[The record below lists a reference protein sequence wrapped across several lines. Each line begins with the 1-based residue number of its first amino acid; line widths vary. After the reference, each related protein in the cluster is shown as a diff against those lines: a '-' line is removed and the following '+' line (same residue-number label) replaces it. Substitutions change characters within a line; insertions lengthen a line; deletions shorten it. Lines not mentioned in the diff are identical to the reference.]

1 MSAARDM
8 LCDTARAVFA
18 DAAAAGMAPVEE
30 AGFALLL
37 VPEADGGFGGDWGD
51 VHAVL
56 RIAGEVAPDLPIAA
70 LILSGAGRDGMGE
83 NGFGALSAAATVS
96 LIAGAMGRALALSI
110 DHVNMR
116 QQFGRPLGKFQAV
129 QQSLA
134 VMACEVR
141 AVDAAA
147 AALAARL
154 DATGIDPAQADFEI
168 AAAKL
173 RANRAVGVVTGI
185 AHQVH
190 GAIGFT
196 REYDLHRV
204 TIPLMRWRGAHGHD
218 AHWARVLGRQ
228 VAGFGGRGLWEA
240 LTARTDPAAPADG
253 RAG

>member
-1 MSAARDM
+1 MSAGRDM

-18 DAAAAGMAPVEE
+18 EAATAGMAPVEA
-30 AGFALLL
+30 AGFGLLL
-37 VPEADGGFGGDWGD
+37 VPEEDGGFGGDWGD
-51 VHAVL
+51 VNAVL
-56 RIAGEVAPDLPIAA
+56 QIAGVMVPDLPVSALIAA
-70 LILSGAGRDGMGE
+70 E
-83 NGFGALSAAATVS
+83 ALQPAATVS
-96 LIAGAMGRALALSI
+96 LMAGAMGRALALSI
-110 DHVNMR
+110 DHVNTR

-154 DATGIDPAQADFEI
+154 DATGRDAWAADFEI

-173 RANRAVGVVTGI
+173 RANRAVGIVTSI

-196 REYDLHRV
+196 AEYDLHRITV
-204 TIPLMRWRGAHGHD
+204 PLMRWRGAHGND
-218 AHWARVLGRQ
+218 AFWAARLGRQ
-228 VAGFGGRGLWEA
+228 VAGLGGRGLWEA
-240 LTARTDPAAPADG
+240 MTARG
-253 RAG
+253 

>member
-18 DAAAAGMAPVEE
+18 EAATSGIGPVEE
-30 AGFALLL
+30 AGFGLLL
-37 VPEADGGFGGDWGD
+37 VAEGRDGFGGDWGD
-51 VHAVL
+51 VNAVL
-56 RIAGEVAPDLPIAA
+56 Q
-70 LILSGAGRDGMGE
+70 
-83 NGFGALSAAATVS
+83 
-96 LIAGAMGRALALSI
+96 IAGAMVPDLPVAELVAPEALQPAATVCLMAGAMSHALALSI

-141 AVDAAA
+141 AVEAAA

-154 DATGIDPAQADFEI
+154 DAVNLDPLAADFEM

-173 RANRAVGVVTGI
+173 RANRAVGVVTSI

-196 REYDLHRV
+196 AEYDLHRV
-204 TIPLMRWRGAHGHD
+204 TVPLMRWRGAHGND
-218 AHWARVLGRQ
+218 AYWAQRLGRQ
-228 VAGFGGRGLWEA
+228 AASSGGRGFWEA
-240 LTARTDPAAPADG
+240 MTARGA
-253 RAG
+253 

>member
-1 MSAARDM
+1 MSEARDL

-18 DAAAAGMAPVEE
+18 EATLQGMAPVED
-30 AGFALLL
+30 AGFAALL
-37 VPEADGGFGGDWGD
+37 VPETHGGFGGDWGD

-56 RIAGEVAPDLPIAA
+56 RLAGALVPDLPVAA
-70 LILSGAGRDGMGE
+70 HIIGDRDGR
-83 NGFGALSAAATVS
+83 LLAAATVS
-96 LIAGAMGRALALSI
+96 LMAGAMGQALQLSI

-116 QQFGRPLGKFQAV
+116 EQFGRPLGKFQAV

-134 VMACEVR
+134 VMACEAA
-141 AVDAAA
+141 AVDVAA

-154 DATGIDPAQADFEI
+154 DMVGLDPAQAAFEI

-196 REYDLHRV
+196 QDYDLHRL
-204 TIPLMRWRGAHGHD
+204 TIPLMRWRSEQGNDACWAQRLGALAARGGGT
-218 AHWARVLGRQ
+218 ALWAT
-228 VAGFGGRGLWEA
+228 
-240 LTARTDPAAPADG
+240 LTDRSD
-253 RAG
+253 

>member
-1 MSAARDM
+1 MSAAREM

-18 DAAAAGMAPVEE
+18 EAATAGMGPIAE

-37 VPEADGGFGGDWGD
+37 VPEDAGGFGGDWGD
-51 VHAVL
+51 VNAVL
-56 RIAGEVAPDLPIAA
+56 QIAGVMVPDLPVAELIVNDA
-70 LILSGAGRDGMGE
+70 LQP
-83 NGFGALSAAATVS
+83 AATVS
-96 LIAGAMGRALALSI
+96 LMAGAMRQALALSI
-110 DHVNMR
+110 EHVNTR

-141 AVDAAA
+141 AVEAAA

-154 DATGIDPAQADFEI
+154 DTVGLDVAAADFEI

-173 RANRAVGVVTGI
+173 RANRAVGVVTAI

-196 REYDLHRV
+196 REYELSRV
-204 TIPLMRWRGAHGHD
+204 TIPLMRWRGAHGND
-218 AHWARVLGRQ
+218 ACWAQLLGRQ
-228 VAGFGGRGLWEA
+228 VAEFGGKGLWEA
-240 LTARTDPAAPADG
+240 LTAR
-253 RAG
+253 

>member
-18 DAAAAGMAPVEE
+18 EAAKAGIAPVEE
-30 AGFALLL
+30 AGFGLLL
-37 VPEADGGFGGDWGD
+37 VPEEQGGFGGDWGD
-51 VHAVL
+51 VNAVL
-56 RIAGEVAPDLPIAA
+56 QIAGVAVPDLPVAELIAGDP
-70 LILSGAGRDGMGE
+70 LQP
-83 NGFGALSAAATVS
+83 AATVS
-96 LIAGAMGRALALSI
+96 LMAGAMGQALALSI

-116 QQFGRPLGKFQAV
+116 QQFGRALGKFQAV

-141 AVDAAA
+141 AVEAAA

-154 DATGIDPAQADFEI
+154 DAVGLDTSAADFEI

-173 RANRAVGVVTGI
+173 RANRAVGVVTSI

-196 REYDLHRV
+196 EEYDLHRV
-204 TIPLMRWRGAHGHD
+204 TVPLMRWRGAHGND
-218 AHWARVLGRQ
+218 AFWAQRLGQ
-228 VAGFGGRGLWEA
+228 QTAAFGGRGLWEA
-240 LTARTDPAAPADG
+240 MTARGA
-253 RAG
+253 

>member
-18 DAAAAGMAPVEE
+18 EAAATGIAPIEE
-30 AGFALLL
+30 AGFGLLL
-37 VPEADGGFGGDWGD
+37 VSEEQGGFGGDWGD
-51 VHAVL
+51 ANAVL
-56 RIAGEVAPDLPIAA
+56 QIAGVLVPDLPVAELIADEA
-70 LILSGAGRDGMGE
+70 YQP
-83 NGFGALSAAATVS
+83 AATVS
-96 LIAGAMGRALALSI
+96 LMAGAMGQALGLSI
-110 DHVNMR
+110 EHVNTR

-141 AVDAAA
+141 AVEAAA

-154 DATGIDPAQADFEI
+154 DGSGLDPAFADFEI

-173 RANRAVGVVTGI
+173 RANRAVGVVTAV

-196 REYDLHRV
+196 DEYDLHRV
-204 TIPLMRWRGAHGHD
+204 TIPLMRWRSAHGND
-218 AHWARVLGRQ
+218 AYWAQRLGRQ

-240 LTARTDPAAPADG
+240 MTARG
-253 RAG
+253 G

>member
-1 MSAARDM
+1 MSAAREM

-18 DAAAAGMAPVEE
+18 EAATAGMAPIEE

-37 VPEADGGFGGDWGD
+37 MPEAEGGFGGDWGD
-51 VHAVL
+51 ANAVL
-56 RIAGEVAPDLPIAA
+56 QVAGVLVPGLPIAE
-70 LILSGAGRDGMGE
+70 LIAPDG
-83 NGFGALSAAATVS
+83 LQPAATVS
-96 LIAGAMGRALALSI
+96 LMAGAMGRALALSI
-110 DHVNMR
+110 EHVNTR

-141 AVDAAA
+141 AVEAAA

-154 DATGIDPAQADFEI
+154 DAAGLDPAAADFEM

-173 RANRAVGVVTGI
+173 RANRAVGVVTAI

-196 REYDLHRV
+196 AEYELNRV
-204 TIPLMRWRGAHGHD
+204 TIPLMRWRGAHGND
-218 AHWARVLGRQ
+218 AYWAAKLGRQ
-228 VAGFGGRGLWEA
+228 VAGFGGQGLWGA
-240 LTARTDPAAPADG
+240 MTAR
-253 RAG
+253 

>member
-1 MSAARDM
+1 MSAAREM

-18 DAAAAGMAPVEE
+18 EAATAGIAPVEE

-37 VPEADGGFGGDWGD
+37 VPEVDGGFGGDWGD
-51 VHAVL
+51 VNAVL
-56 RIAGEVAPDLPIAA
+56 QIAGVIIPDLPVAA
-70 LILSGAGRDGMGE
+70 LIASD
-83 NGFGALSAAATVS
+83 ALQPAATVS
-96 LIAGAMGRALALSI
+96 LMAGAMGQALALSI
-110 DHVNMR
+110 EHVNTR

-141 AVDAAA
+141 AVEAAA

-154 DATGIDPAQADFEI
+154 DAVGLDPAAADFEM

-173 RANRAVGVVTGI
+173 RANRAVGIVTSI

-196 REYDLHRV
+196 REYDLNRV
-204 TIPLMRWRGAHGHD
+204 TIPLMRWRGEQGND
-218 AHWARVLGRQ
+218 AYWATRLGRQ
-228 VAGFGGRGLWEA
+228 VAGFGGQGLWEA
-240 LTARTDPAAPADG
+240 LTAR
-253 RAG
+253 

>member
-18 DAAAAGMAPVEE
+18 EATATGMAPVED

-37 VPEADGGFGGDWGD
+37 VPEEEGGFGGDWGD
-51 VHAVL
+51 VNAVL
-56 RIAGEVAPDLPIAA
+56 QIAGVMVPDLPVAG
-70 LILSGAGRDGMGE
+70 LIISDSG
-83 NGFGALSAAATVS
+83 LHAAATVS
-96 LIAGAMGRALALSI
+96 LMAGAMGRALSLSI
-110 DHVNMR
+110 DHVNTR

-154 DATGIDPAQADFEI
+154 DAMGRDASAASFEI

-173 RANRAVGVVTGI
+173 RANRAVGVVTAI

-196 REYDLHRV
+196 GEYDLHRV
-204 TIPLMRWRGAHGHD
+204 TIPLMRWRSAHGND
-218 AHWARVLGRQ
+218 AHWAQILGRQ
-228 VAGFGGRGLWEA
+228 VAGLGGRGLWEA
-240 LTARTDPAAPADG
+240 MTARG
-253 RAG
+253 AGV

>member
-18 DAAAAGMAPVEE
+18 EAAAQGGTAPVEQ
-30 AGFALLL
+30 AGFGLLL
-37 VPEADGGFGGDWGD
+37 VPESDGGFGGDWGD
-51 VHAVL
+51 MHAVL
-56 RIAGEVAPDLPIAA
+56 RLAGEIAPDLAIAD
-70 LILSGAGRDGMGE
+70 LILSGQGE
-83 NGFGALSAAATVS
+83 ALRAAATVS
-96 LIAGAMGRALALSI
+96 LMAGAMGRALALSI
-110 DHVNMR
+110 EHVNTR

-134 VMACEVR
+134 VMACEVA

-154 DATGIDPAQADFEI
+154 DATGLSAEAADFEI

-173 RANRAVGVVTGI
+173 RANRAVGVVTAI

-204 TIPLMRWRGAHGHD
+204 TVPLMRWRSEHGHD
-218 AHWARVLGRQ
+218 AVWAGRLGRQ
-228 VAGFGGRGLWEA
+228 VAALGGRGLWED
-240 LTARTDPAAPADG
+240 LTVRG
-253 RAG
+253 

>member
-18 DAAAAGMAPVEE
+18 EAATVGMAPVEDS
-30 AGFALLL
+30 GFGLLL
-37 VPEADGGFGGDWGD
+37 VPEELGGFGGDWGD
-51 VHAVL
+51 VNAVL
-56 RIAGEVAPDLPIAA
+56 QISGVLVPDLPVAA
-70 LILSGAGRDGMGE
+70 LIANASLQP
-83 NGFGALSAAATVS
+83 AAAVS
-96 LIAGAMGRALALSI
+96 LMAGAMGQALALSI
-110 DHVNMR
+110 EHVNTR

-141 AVDAAA
+141 AVEAAA

-154 DATGIDPAQADFEI
+154 DAVGLDPAGADFEI

-173 RANRAVGVVTGI
+173 RANRAVGVVTSV

-196 REYDLHRV
+196 REYDLSRV
-204 TIPLMRWRGAHGHD
+204 TIPLMRWRGAHGND
-218 AHWARVLGRQ
+218 AYWAARLGQQ
-228 VAGFGGRGLWEA
+228 VAGLGGRGLWEA
-240 LTARTDPAAPADG
+240 LTIRSNKSRTA
-253 RAG
+253 

>member
-1 MSAARDM
+1 MSAAREM

-18 DAAAAGMAPVEE
+18 EAAETGIVPVEE
-30 AGFALLL
+30 AGFAMLL
-37 VPEADGGFGGDWGD
+37 VPESDGGFGGDWGD
-51 VHAVL
+51 LDVVL
-56 RIAGEVAPDLPIAA
+56 QIAGVMVPDLPVAE
-70 LILSGAGRDGMGE
+70 LILSGLGTVPDT
-83 NGFGALSAAATVS
+83 LPDTLHAAATVS
-96 LIAGAMGRALALSI
+96 LMAGAMGQALALSI

-141 AVDAAA
+141 ATGAAA
-147 AALAARL
+147 AAMAARL
-154 DATGIDPAQADFEI
+154 DAGGLDASAADFEI

-173 RANRAVGVVTGI
+173 RANRAVGAVTAI

-204 TIPLMRWRGAHGHD
+204 TIPLMRWRSAHGND
-218 AHWARVLGRQ
+218 AHWAQILGRQ
-228 VAGFGGRGLWEA
+228 VAGFGGRGLWRA
-240 LTARTDPAAPADG
+240 MTARTD
-253 RAG
+253 

>member
-18 DAAAAGMAPVEE
+18 EAATAGITPVEE
-30 AGFALLL
+30 AGFGLLL
-37 VPEADGGFGGDWGD
+37 VPEEDGGFGGDWGD
-51 VHAVL
+51 ANAVL
-56 RIAGEVAPDLPIAA
+56 QIAGVAVPDLPVAELIADEA
-70 LILSGAGRDGMGE
+70 LQP
-83 NGFGALSAAATVS
+83 AATVS
-96 LIAGAMGRALALSI
+96 LMAGAMGQALSLSI

-134 VMACEVR
+134 VMTCEVR
-141 AVDAAA
+141 AVEAAV
-147 AALAARL
+147 AALATRL
-154 DATGIDPAQADFEI
+154 DAVSLDPSAADFEI

-173 RANRAVGVVTGI
+173 RANRAVGVVTAI

-196 REYDLHRV
+196 EEYDLHRV
-204 TIPLMRWRGAHGHD
+204 TVPLMRWRGAHGND
-218 AHWARVLGRQ
+218 AFWAARLGRQ

-240 LTARTDPAAPADG
+240 MTARGA
-253 RAG
+253 

>member
-1 MSAARDM
+1 MSGARDM

-18 DAAAAGMAPVEE
+18 EAAAAGLEPVEE

-37 VPEADGGFGGDWGD
+37 VPEEEGGFGGNWGD
-51 VHAVL
+51 LSAVL
-56 RIAGEVAPDLPIAA
+56 QIAGVMVPGLPVAELMLPDANEA
-70 LILSGAGRDGMGE
+70 LL
-83 NGFGALSAAATVS
+83 AAATVS
-96 LIAGAMGRALALSI
+96 LMAGAMGQALALSI
-110 DHVNMR
+110 EHVNTR

-154 DATGIDPAQADFEI
+154 DAAGLDPTAADFEI

-173 RANRAVGVVTGI
+173 RANRAVGIVTAI

-196 REYDLHRV
+196 REYDLNRV
-204 TIPLMRWRGAHGHD
+204 TIPLMRWRGEHGND
-218 AHWARVLGRQ
+218 AHWAQRLGRQ

-240 LTARTDPAAPADG
+240 MTACAD
-253 RAG
+253 

>member
-18 DAAAAGMAPVEE
+18 EAAAQGGTAPVEQ
-30 AGFALLL
+30 AGFGLLL
-37 VPEADGGFGGDWGD
+37 VPESDGGFGGDWGD
-51 VHAVL
+51 MHAVL
-56 RIAGEVAPDLPIAA
+56 RLAGEIAPDLAIAD
-70 LILSGAGRDGMGE
+70 LILSGQGE
-83 NGFGALSAAATVS
+83 ALRAAATVS
-96 LIAGAMGRALALSI
+96 LMAGAMGRALALSI
-110 DHVNMR
+110 EHVNTR

-134 VMACEVR
+134 VMACEVA

-154 DATGIDPAQADFEI
+154 DATGLSAEAADFEI

-173 RANRAVGVVTGI
+173 RANRAVGVVTAI
-185 AHQVH
+185 AHQAH

-204 TIPLMRWRGAHGHD
+204 TIPLMRWRSQHGND
-218 AHWARVLGRQ
+218 AVWSARLGRQ
-228 VAGFGGRGLWEA
+228 VAGLGGRGLWEA
-240 LTARTDPAAPADG
+240 LTARA
-253 RAG
+253 

>member
-18 DAAAAGMAPVEE
+18 EAATAGIAPVEE
-30 AGFALLL
+30 AGFGLLL
-37 VPEADGGFGGDWGD
+37 LPEEQGGFGGDWGD
-51 VHAVL
+51 VNAVL
-56 RIAGEVAPDLPIAA
+56 QIAGVMVPDLPVAGMILPDADNA
-70 LILSGAGRDGMGE
+70 LR
-83 NGFGALSAAATVS
+83 AAATVS
-96 LIAGAMGRALALSI
+96 LMAGAMGQALSLSI
-110 DHVNMR
+110 EHVNTR

-147 AALAARL
+147 GGLAARL
-154 DATGIDPAQADFEI
+154 DAMNLDPKAADFEI

-173 RANRAVGVVTGI
+173 RANRAVGIVTAV

-196 REYDLHRV
+196 EEYDLRRV
-204 TIPLMRWRGAHGHD
+204 TIPLMRWRSAHGND
-218 AHWARVLGRQ
+218 AYWAQRLGRQ

-240 LTARTDPAAPADG
+240 LTVRVS
-253 RAG
+253 

>member
-1 MSAARDM
+1 MSAAQDM

-18 DAAAAGMAPVEE
+18 EAATAGVAPVEE

-37 VPEADGGFGGDWGD
+37 VPEAEGGFGGDWDD
-51 VHAVL
+51 VNAVL
-56 RIAGEVAPDLPIAA
+56 QIAGVMVPDLPVAE
-70 LILSGAGRDGMGE
+70 LVVRDSQ
-83 NGFGALSAAATVS
+83 LYPAATVS
-96 LIAGAMGRALALSI
+96 LMAGAMGQALSLSI
-110 DHVNMR
+110 EHVNMR

-141 AVDAAA
+141 AVEAAA

-154 DATGIDPAQADFEI
+154 DAIGLDPPAAAFEI

-173 RANRAVGVVTGI
+173 RANRAVGIVTSI

-196 REYDLHRV
+196 EEYDLHRV
-204 TIPLMRWRGAHGHD
+204 TVPLMRWRATHGND
-218 AHWARVLGRQ
+218 AHWARLLGRQ
-228 VAGFGGRGLWEA
+228 VAGLGGRGLWEA
-240 LTARTDPAAPADG
+240 LTAR
-253 RAG
+253 

>member
-1 MSAARDM
+1 MSTAREM

-18 DAAAAGMAPVEE
+18 EAATAGMGPIEE

-37 VPEADGGFGGDWGD
+37 VPEAGGGFGGDWGD
-51 VHAVL
+51 VNAVL
-56 RIAGEVAPDLPIAA
+56 QIAGVMVPDLPVAELIVNDA
-70 LILSGAGRDGMGE
+70 LQP
-83 NGFGALSAAATVS
+83 AATVS
-96 LIAGAMGRALALSI
+96 LMAGAMRQALALSI
-110 DHVNMR
+110 EHVNTR

-141 AVDAAA
+141 AVEAAA

-154 DATGIDPAQADFEI
+154 DAVGLDVAAADFEI

-173 RANRAVGVVTGI
+173 RANRAVGVVTAI

-196 REYDLHRV
+196 REYELSRV
-204 TIPLMRWRGAHGHD
+204 TIPLMRWRGAHGND
-218 AHWARVLGRQ
+218 AYWAQLLGRQ
-228 VAGFGGRGLWEA
+228 VAEFGGKGLWEA
-240 LTARTDPAAPADG
+240 LTAR
-253 RAG
+253 